1 MSAWSALGKALALWA
16 QYGDRIEATM
26 DIWLTEAQPKSED
39 EAKSAARAAL
49 DSMTPGER
57 TAFNKD
63 HNIHTRED

>member
-1 MSAWSALGKALALWA
+1 MSVWTALGKAMALWS

-26 DIWLTEAQPKSED
+26 DIWLTEAKPKSED
-39 EAKSAARAAL
+39 ETKNSIRQTL

-57 TAFNKD
+57 ASFNRE